1 MAATSSP
8 DHRRCAASCAAIA
21 AALACACA
29 CAVAIAAAWLCAAVT
44 PLAACLAAA
53 ACCCCAAAARAAACA
68 AAAAIDWPA
77 ACCAA
82 PACSPGFSAG
92 CTRLGLEAVWQRRGA
107 RGGRSFKPSPCA
119 GRGASRN
126 ACQSWF
132 THALLTR
139 CARAPLARVHTPQP
153 HSLLPRLC
161 SSNPTPHKPGP
172 LPTNQ
177 SHTRLVELHAAP
189 SPCCCALYSN
199 NNPFHRN
206 QTHSP
211 PVRGAPDL
219 WNSTRPCPTAC
230 CRALCPNNAPDLWN
244 STWPCPTACCRA
256 CVPTTNQLHST
267 ETRAAPDLWNS
278 TRPCPAARAALRRS
292 SSAAHSRCSA
302 SRKSSA
308 GSDLGSNTCGGIAWL
323 LHVEGLFLR
332 LWGKPGGRVTC
343 PT

>member
-8 DHRRCAASCAAIA
+8 DHRRCAASCAANA

-92 CTRLGLEAVWQRRGA
+92 CTRLGLEAAWQRQGA
-107 RGGRSFKPSPCA
+107 RGGRPFKPSPCA

-126 ACQSWF
+126 ACQSCL

-161 SSNPTPHKPGP
+161 SSNPTPHKPDP
-172 LPTNQ
+172 LPPNQ
-177 SHTRLVELHAAP
+177 GRTRLVELHSALPHSVLPCLVFHQPTNPTPHQSEAHPTCGTPRGPAPRPAPPCAAHP
-189 SPCCCALYSN
+189 
-199 NNPFHRN
+199 R
-206 QTHSP
+206 P
-211 PVRGAPDL
+211 P
-219 WNSTRPCPTAC
+219 
-230 CRALCPNNAPDLWN
+230 
-244 STWPCPTACCRA
+244 
-256 CVPTTNQLHST
+256 
-267 ETRAAPDLWNS
+267 TRAAA
-278 TRPCPAARAALRRS
+278 RP
-292 SSAAHSRCSA
+292 
-302 SRKSSA
+302 
-308 GSDLGSNTCGGIAWL
+308 GS
-323 LHVEGLFLR
+323 LR
-332 LWGKPGGRVTC
+332 LAATWGQTPAEELHGSCTPKDCPYASGGTQAGV
-343 PT
+343 